1 MKKKIKAVFIV
12 AASVM
17 VLAQFI
23 RPERENPLTDP
34 RLSIRA
40 NQAIPR
46 EILATLERSCFDCHS
61 NETRWP
67 WYSAITPLNF
77 LVTGDV
83 MKARKRLN
91 FSEWGKNKPVKQQ
104 GLLQMIDDQISLKEM
119 PLPRYLYTHPG
130 ASLSDPD
137 ISAISEW
144 AMSEQERLS
153 ELVAAGKKGDN
164 EGGLRPTRSLP

>member
-1 MKKKIKAVFIV
+1 MEKTIKVVFIV

-23 RPERENPLTDP
+23 RPERENPVTDP
-34 RLSIRA
+34 GMSIRA
-40 NQAIPR
+40 HQAIPR

-77 LVTGDV
+77 LVADDV
-83 MKARKRLN
+83 TRARKRLN
-91 FSEWGKNKPVKQQ
+91 FSEWGNNKPLKQQ
-104 GLLQMIDDQISLKEM
+104 GLLQMIDDQVSLKEM
-119 PLPRYLYTHPG
+119 PLPKYLYAHPG
-130 ASLSDPD
+130 AALSDPD

-144 AMSEQERLS
+144 ALFEQERLS
-153 ELVAAGKKGDN
+153 ELVAAGKKGEN
-164 EGGLRPTRSLP
+164 EGGLPPSH